1 MKSFKEMV
9 TAALSGKKVTA
20 KVASKTD
27 LLREEISTASIIKIL
42 Y

>member
-1 MKSFKEMV
+1 M
-9 TAALSGKKVTA
+9 TAPSKKVIA